1 MYDVTLQ
8 HPALDE
14 RVYAC
19 QSGGE
24 LRTLA
29 YGIARA
35 QGQAV
40 TDDRQMIIDVGDLRS
55 QADIDGT
62 GLLTVG
68 EITIKVEPA
77 DPAALPR
84 PRFGPDALIS
94 LTGDLDDAELEAAG
108 GCGDCGLEADQ
119 MCAACGLCNCDRH
132 DSCTRP
138 PATSATPQ

>member
-8 HPALDE
+8 HPTLGE

-19 QSGGE
+19 RTGGE

-29 YGIARA
+29 YGVARA

-40 TDDRQMIIDVGDLRS
+40 TDDRQMITDVGQLRS
-55 QADIDGT
+55 QADIDDV
-62 GLLTVG
+62 GLLTIG
-68 EITIKVEPA
+68 EITIKAKPA
-77 DPAALPR
+77 DPAAGPH
-84 PRFGPDALIS
+84 PRFDRNALVD
-94 LTGDLDDAELEAAG
+94 LTAALDDAALEAAG

-119 MCAACGLCNCDRH
+119 MCADCDRH

-138 PATSATPQ
+138 ATPNTDPQ

>member
-8 HPALDE
+8 HPALGE

-19 QSGGE
+19 KDGGE

-29 YGIARA
+29 YGVARA

-40 TDDRQMIIDVGDLRS
+40 TNDQQMINDVGRLRS
-55 QADIDGT
+55 HAVINGV

-68 EITIKVEPA
+68 EITIKAEPA
-77 DPAALPR
+77 DPAAGSW
-84 PRFGPDALIS
+84 PRFDRDALID
-94 LTGDLDDAELEAAG
+94 LTTDLDDAELEATG
-108 GCGDCGLEADQ
+108 GCGACGLEADQ
-119 MCAACGLCNCDRH
+119 MCAGCGRCNCDQH

-138 PATSATPQ
+138 ATTSAAPR